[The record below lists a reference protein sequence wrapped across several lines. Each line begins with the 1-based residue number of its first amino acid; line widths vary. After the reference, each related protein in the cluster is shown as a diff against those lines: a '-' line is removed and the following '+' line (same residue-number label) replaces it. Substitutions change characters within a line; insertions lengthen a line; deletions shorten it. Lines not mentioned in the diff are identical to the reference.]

1 MSPGASCPTGCSLE
15 TAVKVGNG
23 TTGGFV
29 CEANCVQESEGAG
42 AENED
47 LHIFVTIQ
55 DSTALWPSLACFL
68 SPFVRAILS
77 QKHPS

>member
-1 MSPGASCPTGCSLE
+1 ME
-15 TAVKVGNG
+15 TAEKVGSG

-29 CEANCVQESEGAG
+29 CEAQCSEAPEGAG

-55 DSTALWPSLACFL
+55 DSTASCFL
-68 SPFVRAILS
+68 KQPVFVVPIWPTSR
-77 QKHPS
+77 H